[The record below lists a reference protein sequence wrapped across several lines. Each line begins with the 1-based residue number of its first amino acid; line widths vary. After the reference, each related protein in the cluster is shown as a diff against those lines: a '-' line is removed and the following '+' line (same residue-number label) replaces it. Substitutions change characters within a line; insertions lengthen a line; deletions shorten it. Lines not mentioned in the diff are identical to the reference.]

1 MKRYAKI
8 SQVSNVLKEKTLW
21 KVNFWYQWIIQCN
34 TDSSCEHMA
43 GGVNVYLYGCVSL
56 LVPECAVYLC
66 VYVCE
71 TLSKVVLVL
80 SYQGATFIDP

>member
-1 MKRYAKI
+1 
-8 SQVSNVLKEKTLW
+8 
-21 KVNFWYQWIIQCN
+21 
-34 TDSSCEHMA
+34 MA

-80 SYQGATFIDP
+80 RYQGATFIDP